1 MPVTSNGLV
10 YTTATVITQ
19 SQSITGSFVGCLAL
33 ASGSVTTTP
42 AIFTGLKDLAGGN
55 IATSNI
61 PLMPGTTLNFNI
73 TSASLGAAS
82 APVMFFV
89 I

>member
-42 AIFTGLKDLAGGN
+42 AIFTGLRDLAGGN

-82 APVMFFV
+82 APVMFF
-89 I
+89 IY

>member
-42 AIFTGLKDLAGGN
+42 AIFTGLRDLAGGN

>member
-82 APVMFFV
+82 APVMLFV

>member
-55 IATSNI
+55 IAASNI

-82 APVMFFV
+82 APVMFF
-89 I
+89 II